1 MQRRPSEHQ
10 GARDGPPWIRPT
22 HGEADRVSAYE
33 PFRSPAHD
41 TDFSNRSRR
50 RVRGLKRRIEKVSR
64 DGARLGPRK
73 GMVRPV
79 GFAKVGGWIALVL
92 SVALVV
98 RVVAIDN
105 LEALVIVAPALIGA
119 VMCIAWPL
127 RRFVLGAAVVLIGI
141 TATLSLIGGIGF
153 LYIPSIFLILRGVVR
168 TVPAAS

>member
-1 MQRRPSEHQ
+1 
-10 GARDGPPWIRPT
+10 
-22 HGEADRVSAYE
+22 
-33 PFRSPAHD
+33 
-41 TDFSNRSRR
+41 
-50 RVRGLKRRIEKVSR
+50 
-64 DGARLGPRK
+64 
-73 GMVRPV
+73 MVRPV
-79 GFAKVGGWIALVL
+79 GVAKVGGWIALVL

-127 RRFVLGAAVVLIGI
+127 RRFVLGAAVLLIGI
-141 TATLSLIGGIGF
+141 TAILSLIGGIGF